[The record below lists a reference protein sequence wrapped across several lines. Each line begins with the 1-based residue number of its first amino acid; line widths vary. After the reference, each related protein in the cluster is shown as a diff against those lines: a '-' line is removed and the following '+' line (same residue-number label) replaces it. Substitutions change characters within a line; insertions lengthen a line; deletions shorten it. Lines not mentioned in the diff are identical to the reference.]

1 MIHSW
6 VIMRENRCQPTQ
18 GFMPKKFI
26 KRFMPDHKL
35 IRNHKTLNRVF
46 GTLLHDPN
54 LLHMNR
60 RSVSGA
66 FFVGLF
72 LAFVP
77 LPIQMILGVALSILL
92 RINMPI
98 TLGLVWITNPV
109 TMGPIF
115 YFCYKVGTWLLGT
128 PLLDIEFS
136 PSWEWL
142 QTELT
147 VIWQPFLLGC
157 FVTGLT
163 AGIVGFITIRILWRL
178 HLVSYIKTRRERR
191 RERERLKADS

>member
-1 MIHSW
+1 
-6 VIMRENRCQPTQ
+6 
-18 GFMPKKFI
+18 MPRKFI
-26 KRFMPDHKL
+26 KRFMPDHAL

-46 GTLLHDPN
+46 GKLLHDPN

-115 YFCYKVGTWLLGT
+115 YFCYKVGTWLLGE
-128 PLLDIEFS
+128 PLLEIEFA

-163 AGIVGFITIRILWRL
+163 AGIVGFVTIRILWRL
-178 HLVSYIKTRRERR
+178 HLVSYIKARRERR
-191 RERERLKADS
+191 REREKLKADS

>member
-1 MIHSW
+1 
-6 VIMRENRCQPTQ
+6 MRENRCQPIQ
-18 GFMPKKFI
+18 AFMPKKFI
-26 KRFMPDHKL
+26 KRFMPDHAL

-54 LLHMNR
+54 LLHLNR

-98 TLGLVWITNPV
+98 TIGLVWITNPL
-109 TMGPIF
+109 TLGPIF
-115 YFCYKVGTWLLGT
+115 YFCYKVGTWLLGE
-128 PLLDIEFS
+128 PLLDIEFAL
-136 PSWEWL
+136 SWEWF
-142 QTELT
+142 QTEL
-147 VIWQPFLLGC
+147 VAIWQPFLLGC

-163 AGIVGFITIRILWRL
+163 AGIVGFVTIRILWRL
-178 HLVSYIKTRRERR
+178 HLVSYIKARRERR
-191 RERERLKADS
+191 RARQRSKADS

>member
-1 MIHSW
+1 MGHNARKS
-6 VIMRENRCQPTQ
+6 RQPTLA
-18 GFMPKKFI
+18 FMPRKFI
-26 KRFMPDHKL
+26 KRFMPDHAL

-46 GTLLHDPN
+46 GKLLHDPN

-77 LPIQMILGVALSILL
+77 LPIQMILGVGLSILL
-92 RINMPI
+92 RINMLI
-98 TLGLVWITNPV
+98 TIGLVWITNPV

-115 YFCYKVGTWLLGT
+115 YFCYKVGTWLLGE
-128 PLLDIEFS
+128 PLLEIEFA

-163 AGIVGFITIRILWRL
+163 AGIVGFVTIRILWRL
-178 HLVSYIKTRRERR
+178 HLVSYIKARRERR
-191 RERERLKADS
+191 REREKLKADS

>member
-1 MIHSW
+1 MGGESLS
-6 VIMRENRCQPTQ
+6 
-18 GFMPKKFI
+18 GYSSFMPKKFI
-26 KRFMPDHKL
+26 KRFMPDHVV

-46 GTLLHDPN
+46 GTLLHEPN
-54 LLHMNR
+54 LLHLNR

-77 LPIQMILGVALSILL
+77 LPIQMLLAAGFSIML

-98 TLGLVWITNPV
+98 TIGLVWITNPL

-115 YFCYKVGTWLLGT
+115 YFSYKVGTWILGT
-128 PLLDIEFS
+128 PMEDIDFEL
-136 PSWEWL
+136 SWAWL
-142 QTELT
+142 QTELIA
-147 VIWQPFLLGC
+147 IWQPFLLGC

-163 AGIVGFITIRILWRL
+163 AGVLGAVTIRLLWRL
-178 HLVSYIKTRRERR
+178 HLVRYIKARRLRR
-191 RERERLKADS
+191 QEREKLKVNSQDYIK

>member
-1 MIHSW
+1 MS
-6 VIMRENRCQPTQ
+6 ENRCQPIQ
-18 GFMPKKFI
+18 ASMPKNII
-26 KRFMPDHKL
+26 KRFMPDHEA
-35 IRNHKTLNRVF
+35 IRKHKTLNRVF
-46 GTLLHDPN
+46 GNLLHDPN
-54 LLHMNR
+54 LLHLNR

-72 LAFVP
+72 LACVP
-77 LPIQMILGVALSILL
+77 LPIQMILGVGLSILL
-92 RINMPI
+92 RVNLPI

-115 YFCYKVGTWLLGT
+115 YFCYKVGTWLLGE
-128 PLLDIEFS
+128 PLLDIEFAL
-136 PSWEWL
+136 SWEWL

-178 HLVSYIKTRRERR
+178 HLVSYIKTRRQRR
-191 RERERLKADS
+191 REREQLKADS

>member
-1 MIHSW
+1 
-6 VIMRENRCQPTQ
+6 MRENRCQPTQ

-98 TLGLVWITNPV
+98 TLGLFIIALGVTATAVLEWKAPDWLEKAKPKGLQLLNTRLSCVYSEATAPIVSLGLYFLMNPV
-109 TMGPIF
+109 
-115 YFCYKVGTWLLGT
+115 
-128 PLLDIEFS
+128 
-136 PSWEWL
+136 
-142 QTELT
+142 
-147 VIWQPFLLGC
+147 
-157 FVTGLT
+157 
-163 AGIVGFITIRILWRL
+163 
-178 HLVSYIKTRRERR
+178 
-191 RERERLKADS
+191 